1 MLRSSQFVLSRY
13 MSALTEENLA
23 ALDPGAVPAR
33 NERRL
38 SNASVKSIEKALA
51 KMGPEAMQA
60 AQTTVVLGEMNRKG
74 DVPLNRQASAIKA
87 MEKTGTAKSATAE
100 GGEPSGGGCCLVM

>member
-1 MLRSSQFVLSRY
+1 MPKPQRIGLLRSPFVLSRY

-23 ALDPGAVPAR
+23 ALDPGAAPAR

-60 AQTTVVLGEMNRKG
+60 AQHCAALAQVNP
-74 DVPLNRQASAIKA
+74 D
-87 MEKTGTAKSATAE
+87 
-100 GGEPSGGGCCLVM
+100 